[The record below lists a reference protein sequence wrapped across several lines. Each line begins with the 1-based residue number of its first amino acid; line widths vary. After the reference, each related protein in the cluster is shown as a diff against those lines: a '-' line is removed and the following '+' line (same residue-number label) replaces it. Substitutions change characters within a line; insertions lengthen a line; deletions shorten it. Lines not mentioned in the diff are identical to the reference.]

1 MSETGK
7 SSITG
12 VTNYTSKADVRWE
25 EKVQVHNFSTTDGVD
40 PDEQDPVAN
49 LPFFRGEER
58 NLREWNESQNTYL
71 SPLLPK
77 DKTVNAVVHVEL
89 ATKPGSNEALKGDSL
104 QLCVFRPSTGPPV
117 VRHQASG
124 GEGAGATFYK
134 GGGGMKTQ
142 KSQPRYIANLA
153 DKECSLQTQVK
164 LPDAAFFDKQK
175 HPKLPKNSTFILTP
189 S

>member
-1 MSETGK
+1 MAG
-7 SSITG
+7 
-12 VTNYTSKADVRWE
+12 R
-25 EKVQVHNFSTTDGVD
+25 
-40 PDEQDPVAN
+40 
-49 LPFFRGEER
+49 
-58 NLREWNESQNTYL
+58 
-71 SPLLPK
+71 
-77 DKTVNAVVHVEL
+77 
-89 ATKPGSNEALKGDSL
+89 GSNEALKGDSL
-104 QLCVFRPSTGPPV
+104 QLCVFRPSTGPAV

-124 GEGAGATFYK
+124 GEGAGASFYK